1 MSNRN
6 SEPYTVVSS
15 KLPSSNCARNIIERA
30 TFTGIVKKCTN
41 FGLNYEKSNTCY
53 ACTTNTS

>member
-6 SEPYTVVSS
+6 SESYTVVSS
-15 KLPSSNCARNIIERA
+15 KLPSLNWARNIIERA

-41 FGLNYEKSNTCY
+41 FGLYMEKVT
-53 ACTTNTS
+53 